1 MQGTQTYYGNAKPNI
16 NRKSLVMLSILLG
29 FLVLGAVVGYFAAG
43 VRHATLSVQVE
54 NDTGATQDIRLYVNN
69 DQVTV
74 LHVAAGSTASY
85 QMQVGWTS
93 TTTAFYEVR
102 ATPVSTFWGDS
113 ETRSVSDGQ
122 TLVITLRV
130 R

>member
-1 MQGTQTYYGNAKPNI
+1 MQGIQTYYGSTKPNL
-16 NRKSLVMLSILLG
+16 NRKSLIMLSILLG
-29 FLVLGAVVGYFAAG
+29 FLILGAVVGYFAAG
-43 VRHATLSVQVE
+43 VRHATLNIQVE
-54 NDTGATQDIRLYVNN
+54 NDTGATQDVRLYVNN

-74 LHVAAGSTASY
+74 LRVAGGSIVSY

-122 TLVITLRV
+122 TLLITLRV

>member
-1 MQGTQTYYGNAKPNI
+1 MQGIQTYYGNKRPNLD
-16 NRKSLVMLSILLG
+16 RKSLILLSILLG

-43 VRHATLSVQVE
+43 VRHANLDVRVE
-54 NDTGATQDIRLYVNN
+54 NDTGTPQDVRLYVNN

-74 LHVAAGSTASY
+74 LHIGAGSIGSY

-93 TTTAFYEVR
+93 TTTAIYDIR

-113 ETRSVSDGQ
+113 DTRSVSDGQ
-122 TLVITLRV
+122 TLLVTLRV

>member
-1 MQGTQTYYGNAKPNI
+1 MQGMQTYYGNKRPNLD
-16 NRKSLVMLSILLG
+16 RKSLILLIVLLG

-43 VRHATLSVQVE
+43 VRHATLNIQVE
-54 NDTGATQDIRLYVNN
+54 NDSGVTQDVRLYVNN
-69 DQVTV
+69 DQVAV
-74 LHVAAGSTASY
+74 IRVAAGSTGSY

-93 TTTAFYEVR
+93 TTSAMYQVR
-102 ATPVSTFWGDS
+102 ATPVSTFIQDS

-122 TLVITLRV
+122 TLLIPLRV